1 MICCSLTE
9 LQYLTANEDYLRD
22 FTLSQ
27 PHVVQQEAL
36 LDQSMEETKKLAEQF
51 LSNQNELNDFQQSNQ
66 ELQYEYD
73 SKVDELKELAQR
85 YKEKSEKVS
94 KANMEKMMKD
104 HAAQLNKES
113 QQVLRKFKKGEIGV
127 D

>member
-113 QQVLRKFKKGEIGV
+113 LR
-127 D
+127 